1 MERIRP
7 FVEGD
12 IPRVADLHR
21 RVFRTSA
28 HSSEQL
34 QAQYARYFKQVFLN
48 NPWYDERLPSLVCET
63 AQGAIAGFLGVM
75 PRWLSIKGQPI
86 QAAVSSQYI
95 VEPGPRSTVAAL
107 QLAKAFLAG
116 PQDLS
121 LADEASTAMRSLCER
136 AGGSTALLYSLS
148 WGRFLRPSQVVLSR
162 LAKRRPLKPFALAL
176 RPLSRAVDGMAVRT
190 PGSPFRQVAPSLSGG
205 DLSPET
211 LLACLSEFTH
221 DRAVRPE
228 YDVGSLKWLFDVLA
242 QRSEHGLFQKT
253 ALRNTMGE
261 IVGWY
266 LYQLNGGG
274 IAEVV
279 QVGAKKDFIK
289 PVLDHLFYHAWRHGA
304 IALTGRLDPQIIREL
319 SERSSVFHHRGQ
331 WVLVHS
337 RIPELLHAIHRG
349 DAFLTRLEGEW
360 CMRFS

>member
-162 LAKRRPLKPFALAL
+162 FAKQRPLKPFALAL

-289 PVLDHLFYHAWRHGA
+289 PVLDHLFYHAWRHAA
-304 IALTGRLDPQIIREL
+304 IALAGRLDPQLIQEL

>member
-1 MERIRP
+1 MYPGYAGNEHTKHLRY
-7 FVEGD
+7 D
-12 IPRVADLHR
+12 I
-21 RVFRTSA
+21 
-28 HSSEQL
+28 
-34 QAQYARYFKQVFLN
+34 
-48 NPWYDERLPSLVCET
+48 SLT
-63 AQGAIAGFLGVM
+63 LTQG
-75 PRWLSIKGQPI
+75 R
-86 QAAVSSQYI
+86 
-95 VEPGPRSTVAAL
+95 ECR
-107 QLAKAFLAG
+107 
-116 PQDLS
+116 
-121 LADEASTAMRSLCER
+121 ASTAMRSLCER

-162 LAKRRPLKPFALAL
+162 FAKQRPLKPFALAL

-279 QVGAKKDFIK
+279 QVGAKKDVVSCDK
-289 PVLDHLFYHAWRHGA
+289 LRGAANRH
-304 IALTGRLDPQIIREL
+304 
-319 SERSSVFHHRGQ
+319 
-331 WVLVHS
+331 
-337 RIPELLHAIHRG
+337 
-349 DAFLTRLEGEW
+349 
-360 CMRFS
+360 